1 MPPDRLNRRRY
12 DFYAPFYD
20 GMAVILRPARR
31 AALDRLALQP
41 GERVLIVGCGTGLD
55 FDHLPSGVHVTGLD
69 VSPGMLQRARA
80 RAARLGLPADL
91 REGDARALPFAD
103 AAFDVVILHL
113 ILAVAP
119 DPELVARESARVLR
133 RGGRVSVFDKFL
145 PLGQRPSFLR
155 SLLNVAARRLFSDLN
170 RHVEPLL
177 AAAHLTLVSDLPGA
191 FGGRYRHLL
200 ARKP

>member
-1 MPPDRLNRRRY
+1 
-12 DFYAPFYD
+12 
-20 GMAVILRPARR
+20 
-31 AALDRLALQP
+31 
-41 GERVLIVGCGTGLD
+41 
-55 FDHLPSGVHVTGLD
+55 VHVTGLD

>member
-1 MPPDRLNRRRY
+1 MDPDRLNRRRY

-20 GMAVILRPARR
+20 GMAVILRPGRR
-31 AALDRLALQP
+31 AAIQRLALQP
-41 GERVLIVGCGTGLD
+41 GEKILIVGCGTGLD
-55 FDHLPSGVHVTGLD
+55 FDHLPPGLTITGLD

-80 RAARLGLPADL
+80 RAARLGLTADL
-91 REGDARALPFAD
+91 HLGDARSLPFAN
-103 AAFDVVILHL
+103 ATFDVVILHL

-133 RGGRVSVFDKFL
+133 SGGRVSIFDKFL
-145 PLGQRPSFLR
+145 PLGERPSFLR
-155 SLLNVAARRLFSDLN
+155 SLLNALARRLFSDLN

-177 AAAHLTLVSDLPGA
+177 EPAGLRIESNLPGA

>member
-1 MPPDRLNRRRY
+1 VPPDRLNRRRY
-12 DFYAPFYD
+12 DVYAPFYD
-20 GMAVILRPARR
+20 AMAVILRPARR
-31 AALDRLALQP
+31 AAIQRLALQP
-41 GERVLIVGCGTGLD
+41 GEKVLLVGCGTGLD
-55 FDHLPSGVHVTGLD
+55 FAHLPPGLHVAGLD
-69 VSPGMLQRARA
+69 VSPGMLKRARA
-80 RAARLGLPADL
+80 RAARIGLTADL

-103 AAFDVVILHL
+103 ASFDVVILHL

-133 RGGRVSVFDKFL
+133 RGGRVSIFDKFL
-145 PLGQRPSFLR
+145 PLGQRPSVLR

-170 RHVEPLL
+170 RRAEPLL
-177 AAAHLTLVSDLPGA
+177 ASAHLTLVSDLPGA